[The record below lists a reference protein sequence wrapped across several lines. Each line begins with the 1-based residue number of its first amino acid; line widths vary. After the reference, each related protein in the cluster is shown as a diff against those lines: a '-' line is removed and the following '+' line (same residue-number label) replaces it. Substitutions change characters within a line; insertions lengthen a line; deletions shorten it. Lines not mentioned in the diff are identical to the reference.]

1 MYNYA
6 ACGVTGSD
14 SRGYDTLRE
23 GEVRSH
29 REFSKV
35 LDLLQVDAYGVVLQS
50 NVSMYTLPR
59 ASNNT
64 CGSCELPKPGAN
76 EDEFAVTGMV
86 DPEAVQRAVN
96 APGVVAVMTVPVPAK
111 PETAAVE
118 PDPVAADNAT
128 VGPKPKG
135 RVGCGV
141 KEPPGFRERALNFMG
156 VKTDNAHTESFE
168 ARDPR
173 PGQCPAEVAQSW
185 GAVGRLS
192 DSSCVY
198 LRCQPS
204 GQLEVR
210 RQYIDML
217 EALRE
222 ARAEQR
228 LLWTQQGELCG
239 PNTPEAR
246 ALLED
251 SYTLGSWIS
260 SGSVELAR
268 LQRLLVP
275 VTFAVRQEFTG
286 NAQSSALEVLH
297 SWGTSIP
304 LLCRA
309 APASSRAQDT
319 PWDPEVSTGPYTEKQ
334 LNHFCN
340 STSFTILDPALLSVR
355 KQQASA
361 AASQEARASGASRAA
376 QRKNKKSHD
385 AQRFSVTSSVAA
397 GVAGARQG
405 SAAAP
410 HPLADKHGFWRL
422 FSEPADK
429 KPAPSDRFTVAPRKK
444 AVWEALLQR
453 TPNAAAPAW
462 PMAPPWAGLLP
473 DGISLPY
480 DLSDPL
486 DYVPGI
492 CAYSSLEQFSETDNC
507 ARAFEASAALLGAPL
522 LRAGMC
528 DQEGARKA
536 REDKRQAATKGANG
550 ANGGGSSAAPPPF
563 AVPTE
568 SDGSVALVKD
578 SDYNRTFCAY
588 MRLDATI
595 SQACE
600 TRVSRV
606 LSVSNIARVLTA
618 AAVAMAKDERGDEDT
633 DEFRADRSDRADES
647 PPPRFARGGEACRL
661 LNLSVPSPV
670 RLRSCGR
677 ALVALCKFPQM
688 LAFAASPAFSDV
700 LAPSLMKPNALPAL
714 MWGLTRVVLAPSMFG
729 LGEQMRALA
738 GMMHNC
744 WDVDPNSSHN
754 SNGRAESDECNAR
767 AAGGT
772 MESVGREYL
781 EQLLHAQLPRSE
793 LTFALMRGPKK
804 AYSHMQCR
812 RVDCVVLEAVARA
825 AEAHGTNVV
834 EHQASDA
841 ERMVL
846 LPPSAWP
853 SRVSDTLYRSAL
865 AIASLVEHL
874 FGMRSLLDA
883 VRARAAQLAADKQ
896 RASPLW
902 ATRLRAGTAP
912 SAELCVA
919 LCDAGVDRLQ
929 VGRWGRLVQ
938 IYGED
943 KVALDAEVA
952 ATKDNLYWP
961 AGHPGLKRMSD
972 AFMWMCLLSE
982 RHYLEKLSCTGV
994 AVNVG
999 GSFADGA
1006 KMQRHRRSFGRTP
1019 GAFQVPEASS
1029 DEDIEAPDRPGLV
1042 HHQQRRKPRR
1052 VNKTLNSDSAFAS
1065 AHQAILSRRTSA
1077 ALMAHFFAHGDFERR
1092 TGVRSFVLSPG
1103 AHTACDDCGCDLSA
1117 LSQCVLCPAAACD
1130 RCDRRICFE
1139 CGEDEKGELCA
1150 DDARSS
1156 VYSDGKRRFRFALDC
1171 KYCAQ

>member
-1 MYNYA
+1 
-6 ACGVTGSD
+6 
-14 SRGYDTLRE
+14 
-23 GEVRSH
+23 
-29 REFSKV
+29 
-35 LDLLQVDAYGVVLQS
+35 
-50 NVSMYTLPR
+50 
-59 ASNNT
+59 
-64 CGSCELPKPGAN
+64 
-76 EDEFAVTGMV
+76 
-86 DPEAVQRAVN
+86 
-96 APGVVAVMTVPVPAK
+96 
-111 PETAAVE
+111 
-118 PDPVAADNAT
+118 
-128 VGPKPKG
+128 
-135 RVGCGV
+135 
-141 KEPPGFRERALNFMG
+141 
-156 VKTDNAHTESFE
+156 
-168 ARDPR
+168 
-173 PGQCPAEVAQSW
+173 
-185 GAVGRLS
+185 
-192 DSSCVY
+192 
-198 LRCQPS
+198 
-204 GQLEVR
+204 
-210 RQYIDML
+210 
-217 EALRE
+217 
-222 ARAEQR
+222 
-228 LLWTQQGELCG
+228 
-239 PNTPEAR
+239 
-246 ALLED
+246 
-251 SYTLGSWIS
+251 
-260 SGSVELAR
+260 
-268 LQRLLVP
+268 
-275 VTFAVRQEFTG
+275 
-286 NAQSSALEVLH
+286 
-297 SWGTSIP
+297 
-304 LLCRA
+304 
-309 APASSRAQDT
+309 
-319 PWDPEVSTGPYTEKQ
+319 
-334 LNHFCN
+334 
-340 STSFTILDPALLSVR
+340 
-355 KQQASA
+355 
-361 AASQEARASGASRAA
+361 
-376 QRKNKKSHD
+376 
-385 AQRFSVTSSVAA
+385 
-397 GVAGARQG
+397 
-405 SAAAP
+405 
-410 HPLADKHGFWRL
+410 
-422 FSEPADK
+422 
-429 KPAPSDRFTVAPRKK
+429 
-444 AVWEALLQR
+444 
-453 TPNAAAPAW
+453 
-462 PMAPPWAGLLP
+462 MAPPWAGLLP

-536 REDKRQAATKGANG
+536 REDKRQAATKGA
-550 ANGGGSSAAPPPF
+550 GSSAAPAPF

-578 SDYNRTFCAY
+578 NDYNRTFCAY

-600 TRVSRV
+600 ERVIRV
-606 LSVSNIARVLTA
+606 LSVSNMARVLTA
-618 AAVAMAKDERGDEDT
+618 AAVAMAKDESGDKST
-633 DEFRADRSDRADES
+633 DEPWAESCYRADES
-647 PPPRFARGGEACRL
+647 PPPRFARDGEACHL

-714 MWGLTRVVLAPSMFG
+714 VWGLTRVVLAPSMFG

-744 WDVDPNSSHN
+744 WDVDPNASHN
-754 SNGRAESDECNAR
+754 SNNRAEGDKRDAR

-772 MESVGREYL
+772 VESIGREYL
-781 EQLLHAQLPRSE
+781 EQLLHEQLPHSE

-804 AYSHMQCR
+804 ANSHLHCR

-825 AEAHGTNVV
+825 AETHGANVV

-896 RASPLW
+896 RTSPLW
-902 ATRLRAGTAP
+902 STRLQAGTAP
-912 SAELCVA
+912 TAELCVA

-961 AGHPGLKRMSD
+961 AGHPGIKRMSD

-994 AVNVG
+994 AVND
-999 GSFADGA
+999 GSSFGDGA
-1006 KMQRHRRSFGRTP
+1006 KMLRHRRSFGRTP
-1019 GAFQVPEASS
+1019 GAFQVLEASS
-1029 DEDIEAPDRPGLV
+1029 DEDDDAPERPGLV
-1042 HHQQRRKPRR
+1042 QHQQRRKPRR
-1052 VNKTLNSDSAFAS
+1052 VNKTFNSDSAFAS

-1103 AHTACDDCGCDLSA
+1103 AHTACYDCGCDLSA

-1130 RCDRRICFE
+1130 RCDRRLCFE
-1139 CGEDEKGELCA
+1139 CGEDEKAESCV

-1156 VYSDGKRRFRFALDC
+1156 VCPDGKRRFRFVLDC